1 MVNFAPPVFLHFH
14 SHCRLYVISRTQSRS
29 RVTCSLLPGLTHTHT
44 HLFDLFDLGQ
54 ALGAD
59 HSTSTRLGHEVHFFR
74 DHTPQVPIDIKAALK
89 MPFALRH
96 DKAPGRIAPYNDQA
110 PGSHATKVLTRKFG
124 ASQNNAITHNLD
136 VSPATSTAQSSKEAF
151 SSPTT
156 ASTVTVFLFFRL
168 PPELQDE
175 IYIYASTT
183 QIVWMGRPP
192 RFSDN
197 YENRIVEKDH
207 MYKPATLVRTKHS
220 IISVCHQTRDE
231 FRNAMWREYMTGPRV
246 VHLRLYD
253 FAVSPLEELFANCS
267 APEVEKLRH
276 PDKCRVHHHITSAF
290 HKYRQSDR
298 AYWEIVDVLDDW
310 MMFEWRT
317 ELESEQSIDVC
328 GWYDARLLMNTMKED
343 GITHIQGWH
352 IRWEC
357 PVFFEL
363 WDAISEAYE
372 TCSAERIVGRNA
384 FHKLAPLGQ

>member
-1 MVNFAPPVFLHFH
+1 M
-14 SHCRLYVISRTQSRS
+14 
-29 RVTCSLLPGLTHTHT
+29 TCPLLLGLPQTHT
-44 HLFDLFDLGQ
+44 HLFSLFDLGQ
-54 ALGAD
+54 VLGAD
-59 HSTSTRLGHEVHFFR
+59 YSTQPASTHQVHFFHG
-74 DHTPQVPIDIKAALK
+74 HTPQALIDIKTALN
-89 MPFALRH
+89 MPYALYH
-96 DKAPGRIAPYNDQA
+96 DKDPGQITSHKDEAPS
-110 PGSHATKVLTRKFG
+110 SHATEIMTRKFG

-136 VSPATSTAQSSKEAF
+136 LSRVTSTAHSSKEAS
-151 SSPTT
+151 SSPNT
-156 ASTVTVFLFFRL
+156 ASTVTVFPFFRP
-168 PPELQDE
+168 PPELRDE
-175 IYIYASTT
+175 IYIYASMT
-183 QIVWMGRPP
+183 QIVWMGCPP
-192 RFSDN
+192 RSSDGSDDT
-197 YENRIVEKDH
+197 IVEKDH
-207 MYKPATLVRTKHS
+207 MYKPATLVRTEHS

-231 FRNAMWREYMTGPRV
+231 FRNAMWREYMTRPRV

-253 FAVSPLEELFANCS
+253 FAVSPLEEFFANCS
-267 APEVEKLRH
+267 APEVEKLRQ

-317 ELESEQSIDVC
+317 ELEAEQSIDVC